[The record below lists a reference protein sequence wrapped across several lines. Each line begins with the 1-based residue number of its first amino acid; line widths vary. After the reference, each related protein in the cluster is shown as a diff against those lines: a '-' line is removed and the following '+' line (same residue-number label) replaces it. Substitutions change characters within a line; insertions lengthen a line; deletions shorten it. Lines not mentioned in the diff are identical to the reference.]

1 MNKKGTLLQAYARV
15 KRLVRRSRAPG
26 CDNNVISSVEEHRE
40 EKSKRLRS
48 AGESFKFSAE
58 VARCRDTDC
67 KRYRLSKFGET
78 VSRRSGGV
86 SEGNFHPLRVYSFSA
101 CERSTARLL
110 HPLQET
116 RDSGHQLS
124 ARHSLHPNFIST
136 ESEAALRRH
145 FSRSSNSTGNLT
157 MPKVVPIKRRS
168 VTDIYDCRNPIKMNS
183 FLYER

>member
-1 MNKKGTLLQAYARV
+1 MSDRCDLLHITAHATLLRGCDPEMNKKETLLQAYARV

-26 CDNNVISSVEEHRE
+26 CDNNVILSVEEHRE
-40 EKSKRLRS
+40 EKSKRLRN

-101 CERSTARLL
+101 CEHSTARRLL
-110 HPLQET
+110 HPLRGNSRQRPPVIGATFVASE
-116 RDSGHQLS
+116 
-124 ARHSLHPNFIST
+124 LHF
-136 ESEAALRRH
+136 H
-145 FSRSSNSTGNLT
+145 
-157 MPKVVPIKRRS
+157 
-168 VTDIYDCRNPIKMNS
+168 
-183 FLYER
+183 